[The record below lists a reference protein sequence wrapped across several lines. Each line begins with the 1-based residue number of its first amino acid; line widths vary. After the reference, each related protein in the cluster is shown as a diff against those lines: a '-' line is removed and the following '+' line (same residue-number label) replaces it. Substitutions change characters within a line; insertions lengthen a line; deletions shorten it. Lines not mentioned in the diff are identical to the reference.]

1 MYLFLSPTVQLQSLI
16 RALLD
21 TCLRHVYR
29 FSSAL
34 ICISRFLG
42 CPRGCSTAIAS
53 ALCHPRHP
61 PSLSAFPS
69 PSPANHHIQFPLQQT
84 TLATLPETLD
94 SKRSFS
100 VHARYSVVASL
111 TLNSL
116 PLLWTTIFVLFKIRP
131 LHIRFLTDK
140 AVGYKMH
147 LVKKNITVLFTSSEE
162 QI

>member
-1 MYLFLSPTVQLQSLI
+1 
-16 RALLD
+16 
-21 TCLRHVYR
+21 
-29 FSSAL
+29 
-34 ICISRFLG
+34 
-42 CPRGCSTAIAS
+42 
-53 ALCHPRHP
+53 
-61 PSLSAFPS
+61 
-69 PSPANHHIQFPLQQT
+69 
-84 TLATLPETLD
+84 
-94 SKRSFS
+94 
-100 VHARYSVVASL
+100 L